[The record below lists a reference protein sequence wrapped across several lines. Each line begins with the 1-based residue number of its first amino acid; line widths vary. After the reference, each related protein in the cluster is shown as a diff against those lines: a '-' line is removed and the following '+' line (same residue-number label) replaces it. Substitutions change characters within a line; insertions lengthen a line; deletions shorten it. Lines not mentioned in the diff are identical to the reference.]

1 MHDGKAVSLAILRTD
16 AFSRP
21 TNDGIDYVSMC
32 NSMAYGH
39 AVGVLVP
46 SVHLSGEKFLN
57 QANFTT

>member
-1 MHDGKAVSLAILRTD
+1 MTD

-21 TNDGIDYVSMC
+21 TTDGIDYVSMC

-57 QANFTT
+57 QANLTT